1 MDTLGREVAKA
12 RRHGESLA
20 VLVVGLEGLDELS
33 QRIDRESADAALS
46 RVAQQLSDGVGNG
59 SVHRLGSGEFAL
71 VLAGATVDDA
81 EALLGALHSA
91 DHDDR
96 IDGITLSAGI
106 TELAERDDAQSAL
119 GRAEHALWQAKQAG
133 PGTIVVAVPGRR
145 TPR

>member
-1 MDTLGREVAKA
+1 M
-12 RRHGESLA
+12 
-20 VLVVGLEGLDELS
+20 LVVGLEGLDELS
-33 QRIDRESADAALS
+33 QRVDHESADAALS
-46 RVAQQLSDGVGNG
+46 SVAQQLSDSVGNG
-59 SVHRLGSGEFAL
+59 SVHRLGSGGFAL

-96 IDGITLSAGI
+96 EDAITLSAGI

-133 PGTIVVAVPGRR
+133 RGTIVVAVPGRR
-145 TPR
+145 TPQ

>member
-1 MDTLGREVAKA
+1 V
-12 RRHGESLA
+12 
-20 VLVVGLEGLDELS
+20 
-33 QRIDRESADAALS
+33 DAALS
-46 RVAQQLSDGVGNG
+46 RVGQQLSDGVGDG
-59 SVHRLGSGEFAL
+59 SVHRLEPGEFAL

-96 IDGITLSAGI
+96 VDGITLSAGI

-119 GRAEHALWQAKQAG
+119 GRAEHALWQAQQAG